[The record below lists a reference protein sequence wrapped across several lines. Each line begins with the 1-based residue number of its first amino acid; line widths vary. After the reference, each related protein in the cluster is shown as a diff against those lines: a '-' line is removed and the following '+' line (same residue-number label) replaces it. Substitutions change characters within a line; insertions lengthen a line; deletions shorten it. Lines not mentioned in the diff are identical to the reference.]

1 MGPDTTAIRLSV
13 AVSEASQVSVLRV
26 SGSAAFDAL
35 DRIVPR
41 ELFIR
46 DGQILHSMLLKDDAT
61 LLADLFVCRQDE
73 SYLLLSEG
81 ASADEIRHS
90 LQEQVPAGADL
101 ELRSLDETHGLV
113 ALDGPYAWELLAE
126 ALSPDVIGL
135 PYLGFF
141 DLDPWLCFRAGKT
154 GEYGYLLL
162 GARSEIPALT
172 ARLLEEGRRF
182 DVAGTDLE
190 ALDQCALEN
199 GFFNIRREG
208 AFDLTPIE
216 LQLQWRAS
224 YQKDYVGA
232 AALRQQRSKGA
243 SARVTTIV
251 GGSPLV
257 EGDSVFLGET
267 RIGRV
272 VNAGFSPTRGDWVA
286 LALVEERWAHPG
298 LRLTAVHGDGRLDIH
313 SVSPPV
319 INNRSLYVHSQRHSY
334 RTRDE
339 QAFPPLISVRM

>member
-1 MGPDTTAIRLSV
+1 MKPNTAAIRRSV
-13 AVSEASQVSVLRV
+13 AVSPAEHISVLRV
-26 SGSAAFDAL
+26 SGTAAFDAL

-61 LLADLFVCRQDE
+61 VVADLFVCRQDE

-81 ASADEIRHS
+81 ASADDLGRC
-90 LQEQVPAGADL
+90 LQEQVPAGSDL
-101 ELRSLDETHGLV
+101 EVRSLDESHGLI

-126 ALSPDVIGL
+126 ALSPDVVGL
-135 PYLGFF
+135 PYLGLF
-141 DLDPWLCFRAGKT
+141 DLAPWLCVRAGKT

-162 GARSEIPALT
+162 GERGEIPALM
-172 ARLLEEGRRF
+172 ARLNEEGKRF
-182 DVAGTDLE
+182 DLAQTDLE

-208 AFDLTPIE
+208 SLDLTPIE

-232 AALRQQRSKGA
+232 AALRRKRSEGA
-243 SARVTTIV
+243 DSRVVTVT
-251 GGSPLV
+251 GTSPLAQ
-257 EGDSVFLGET
+257 GDFVFLGEARVG
-267 RIGRV
+267 RI
-272 VNAGFSPTRGDWVA
+272 VNAGPSDTRGDWVA
-286 LALVEERWAHPG
+286 LALVEKRWAHPG
-298 LRLTAVHGDGRLDIH
+298 LNLCAIHGEARVEIR

-319 INNRSLYVHSQRHSY
+319 INNRSLYVHPQRHSY
-334 RTRDE
+334 RAREDQTF
-339 QAFPPLISVRM
+339 APLV

>member
-1 MGPDTTAIRLSV
+1 MAADTTAIRLSV
-13 AVSEASQVSVLRV
+13 AVSEASHVSVLRV

-41 ELFIR
+41 ELYLR

-81 ASADEIRHS
+81 ACADEISRR
-90 LQEQVPAGADL
+90 LQEQVPVGADL
-101 ELRSLDETHGLV
+101 ELRSLAETHGLV

-126 ALSPDVIGL
+126 ALSPDVVGL

-141 DLDPWLCFRAGKT
+141 DLDPWICFRAGKT
-154 GEYGYLLL
+154 GEYGYWLL
-162 GARSEIPALT
+162 GARSEIPALMV
-172 ARLLEEGRRF
+172 RLLEVGRRF
-182 DVAGTDLE
+182 DVARTDLE

-208 AFDLTPIE
+208 ALELTPIE

-232 AALRQQRSKGA
+232 AALRQHRTERA
-243 SARVTTIV
+243 RTRVTTIV
-251 GGSPLV
+251 GDSPLA
-257 EGDSVFLGET
+257 EGDSVFLNGT
-267 RIGRV
+267 RIGRM
-272 VNAGFSPTRGDWVA
+272 VNAGFSVTRGDWVA

-298 LRLTAVHGDGRLDIH
+298 LNFNAAHGDARLDVH
-313 SVSPPV
+313 SISPPV

-334 RTRDE
+334 RTRDG
-339 QAFPPLISVRM
+339 QTFPAL

>member
-1 MGPDTTAIRLSV
+1 MAADTTAIRESV
-13 AVSEASQVSVLRV
+13 AVSEAPHVSVLRV
-26 SGSAAFDAL
+26 SGAAAFDAL
-35 DRIVPR
+35 DRVVPR
-41 ELFIR
+41 ELYIR
-46 DGQILHSMLLKDDAT
+46 DGQILHTMLLKDDAT
-61 LLADLFVCRQDE
+61 LLSDLLVCRQDE

-81 ASADEIRHS
+81 ILADEIGRR

-126 ALSPDVIGL
+126 TLSPDVVGL

-154 GEYGYLLL
+154 GEYGYWLL
-162 GARSEIPALT
+162 GARSEVPGLME
-172 ARLLEEGRRF
+172 RLLEEGKRF
-182 DVAGTDLE
+182 DVARTDLE
-190 ALDQCALEN
+190 ALDRCALEN

-224 YQKDYVGA
+224 YHKDYVGA
-232 AALRQQRSKGA
+232 AALRQRRSEGA
-243 SARVTTIV
+243 RARVTTVV
-251 GGSPLV
+251 GDGPLA
-257 EGDSVFLGET
+257 EGDSVFLGEA
-267 RIGRV
+267 RIGRI
-272 VNAGFSPTRGDWVA
+272 VNAGLSATRGDWIA

-298 LRLTAVHGDGRLDIH
+298 LQFNAAHGDGRRNVR

-334 RTRDE
+334 RTRHE
-339 QAFPPLISVRM
+339 QSFPLA

>member
-1 MGPDTTAIRLSV
+1 VAPDTSAIRLSV
-13 AVSEASQVSVLRV
+13 AVSEAAQVSVLRV

-61 LLADLFVCRQDE
+61 VMADLFVCRQDE

-81 ASADEIRHS
+81 ISADDIGRC
-90 LQEQVPAGADL
+90 LRGQVPAGSDL
-101 ELRSLDETHGLV
+101 ELRSLDESHGLI

-126 ALSPDVIGL
+126 TLSSDVVGL
-135 PYLGFF
+135 PYLGLF
-141 DLDPWLCFRAGKT
+141 DLAPWLCIRAGKT

-162 GARSEIPALT
+162 GGRGEVPALM
-172 ARLLEEGRRF
+172 ARLNEEGKRF
-182 DVAGTDLE
+182 DLAHTDLE

-208 AFDLTPIE
+208 ALALTPIE

-232 AALRQQRSKGA
+232 PALRQRRSEGA
-243 SARVTTIV
+243 RSRVVTVTGAGPLAEGDGV
-251 GGSPLV
+251 FLV
-257 EGDSVFLGET
+257 ET
-267 RIGRV
+267 PIGRII
-272 VNAGFSPTRGDWVA
+272 NAGQSDTRGDWVA
-286 LALVEERWAHPG
+286 LAMVEERWAHPG
-298 LRLTAVHGDGRLDIH
+298 LNLSATHGDARVDVR

-319 INNRSLYVHSQRHSY
+319 INNRSLYVHPQRHSY
-334 RTRDE
+334 RTREE
-339 QAFPPLISVRM
+339 QAFAALA